1 MILFHGTTFE
11 NAKKILKQGF
21 KYKKQVWACSEN
33 KTYFMTSDYI
43 SEAFE
48 LDDESDIMHKGIQEA
63 LDQSRFA
70 LAVENPSDYR
80 GAVLV
85 FDSSK
90 MKNKDQIEPDYSC
103 ENMEHCVCL
112 ENPDMDGLI
121 GFYVMQEE
129 ESLTR
134 PMILASF
141 VDRDH
146 AIGLE
151 FSEKELSF
159 LKSLAKAEIYVEEMF
174 QEIEYYQYQQE
185 EVLKKVA

>member
-21 KYKKQVWACSEN
+21 KYKKQVWSCSEN
-33 KTYFMTSDYI
+33 KTYFFTSEYI
-43 SEAFE
+43 SKEFDLE
-48 LDDESDIMHKGIQEA
+48 DESDVLHKGIQEA

-90 MKNKDQIEPDYSC
+90 MKNENEIETDYSC

-121 GFYVMQEE
+121 GVYVMQDE

-141 VDRDH
+141 VDREQ
-146 AIGLE
+146 AVELN

-159 LKSLAKAEIYVEEMF
+159 LKSIANAGIYIEEMF
-174 QEIEYYQYQQE
+174 QEIEYYQHQE